1 MLTRTIAAG
10 VVAQG
15 VLVAGANLS
24 PVDTFY
30 PPGLNST
37 SYITS
42 SGLGT
47 YGGIYTAPANEAS
60 QGSPYGVYDYCSMPH
75 PRVNGYELPSD
86 GHAKLV
92 YLEYMQRHQRR
103 TMYNLAPGGEVR
115 DGIVKM
121 FIERIQL
128 TVQ

>member
-1 MLTRTIAAG
+1 MAAG
-10 VVAQG
+10 VFAQG
-15 VLVAGANLS
+15 ILVSGANLS

-30 PPGLNST
+30 PPGLSDP

-47 YGGIYTAPANEAS
+47 YGGIYKAPANKAS

-75 PRVNGYELPSD
+75 PRVSGYELPSD
-86 GHAKLV
+86 DHAKLV
-92 YLEYMQRHQRR
+92 YLEYLQRHQRR

-115 DGIVKM
+115 SCIV
-121 FIERIQL
+121 IEPSELNSADRIIEP
-128 TVQ
+128 TI